1 MNAGTDLLETA
12 ARYFHRSRDTAT
24 DDHALEQWLAADPS
38 HREAYAQ
45 VCAAWYAL
53 EESPEPLARMAPAR
67 GRRRWAWLVFPIC
80 AVLVAYAFV
89 PVASVP
95 GSPWREVDFRASA
108 DVHIDAGAG
117 RTASLQRGRAW
128 FSVPDGAASIFIE
141 VDGWQVTDL
150 GTRFSVDA
158 DQQRVV
164 VFDGSVRVSR
174 IGDPA
179 QVYTVEQGDALDL
192 TQGTRTPATALDLAL
207 DREQWL
213 FLDINLGQALAEIER
228 EGADVALLGVDRSQ
242 PLPRIVLPDR
252 RTDTAIAA
260 LCSQLSL
267 HCWNLGRYGYLLWG

>member
-12 ARYFHRSRDTAT
+12 ASHFHRCRETADDT
-24 DDHALEQWLAADPS
+24 ALEQWLAADS
-38 HREAYAQ
+38 AHREAYAQ

-53 EESPEPLARMAPAR
+53 EAPPEPLVAALPPAR
-67 GRRRWAWLVFPIC
+67 RRAGLWFAVPIC

-108 DVHIDAGAG
+108 NVQIDTGTG
-117 RTASLQRGRAW
+117 RTASLHRGRAW

-158 DQQRVV
+158 DQQRIV

-174 IGDPA
+174 VGDPA
-179 QVYTVEQGDALDL
+179 QTYTIEQGDALDL
-192 TQGTRTPATALDLAL
+192 TQGRRTPATALDLAL

-228 EGADVALLGVDRSQ
+228 EGAAVALLGVDRSQ

-252 RTDTAIAA
+252 RTDTALAA